1 MNGQKL
7 LTAAEALDKLNKA
20 GVSISAWARRHGVK
34 PMAAYTV
41 LSGRSP
47 GRFGESHKA
56 AVLLGMKEGTI
67 EETGRGA

>member
-1 MNGQKL
+1 MEGQKV
-7 LTAAEALDKLNKA
+7 LTAAEALAKLNTA
-20 GVSISAWARRHGVK
+20 GVSIANWARRNK
-34 PMAAYTV
+34 INAATVYAV

-67 EETGRGA
+67 ETEARP